1 MTHHAWLCRL
11 LDATTLPPQTDDID
25 VLLAAFEHMTRD
37 RQALLDEGPRGVPVN
52 SDHADIA
59 TEIVARH
66 AAWHTALS
74 AARRR
79 VGEQRRAMTQARRY
93 QRAA

>member
-37 RQALLDEGPRGVPVN
+37 RQALLDDGPRTVEG
-52 SDHADIA
+52 DHGDIVA
-59 TEIVARH
+59 EIVARH

-74 AARRR
+74 DARRR
-79 VGEQRRAMTQARRY
+79 VGEQRRATTQARRY